1 MIVGMKQDARSG
13 SRNPHAGAGGPP
25 GGSVVFLLSSLGF
38 VASRAFHDALAPLG
52 LEPRHF
58 GVLNLVAGSEGIS
71 QQALTD
77 PLRIPASRL
86 VAIVD
91 DLEQQGLV
99 TRRRNPDDRRAYALH
114 LTANGR
120 KTLDRARRAS
130 VENEQRFTA
139 ALKPAER
146 DQLLGLLGRLAAA
159 QEPPMRVHPGL
170 SE

>member
-1 MIVGMKQDARSG
+1 MISGMNQDTPSG
-13 SRNPHAGAGGPP
+13 SRRPPAAGRPP
-25 GGSVVFLLSSLGF
+25 VGSVVFLLSSLGF

-77 PLRIPASRL
+77 PLGIPASRL

-114 LTANGR
+114 LTATGR

-130 VENEQRFTA
+130 IENEHRFTA
-139 ALKPAER
+139 TLTPAER
-146 DQLLGLLGRLAAA
+146 EQLLNLLGRLAAA
-159 QEPPMRVHPGL
+159 QEPPIRVHPGL
-170 SE
+170 SG